1 MRRPASPSRAGQA
14 LRSAEPGL
22 KDAVRRLRRSPA
34 AILDAGL
41 SAARSK
47 ATAGTTPRMPS
58 HRRASLPRFSS
69 CRTSAIVIGMTEG

>member
-14 LRSAEPGL
+14 LRSPEPGL

-47 ATAGTTPRMPS
+47 ATAGTKE
-58 HRRASLPRFSS
+58 RRLLPNQGTRLGRPTGGAR
-69 CRTSAIVIGMTEG
+69 CRLS